1 MSRVPRMQSE
11 TAQAPLDS
19 RMSAKHKS
27 RPSGKTTKNG
37 SPHNVTRL
45 RKVESLERLRER
57 IQAAA
62 DEIIRLR
69 TENARM
75 SQNIGELQSAIKEVQ
90 AQPRLQ
96 YDGDAGDLKEKVRSF
111 IRAIDEYLD
120 HETA

>member
-1 MSRVPRMQSE
+1 
-11 TAQAPLDS
+11 
-19 RMSAKHKS
+19 MSAKHKS
-27 RPSGKTTKNG
+27 RSSRKTTKNG
-37 SPHNVTRL
+37 SPRNVTRL

-57 IQAAA
+57 VQAAA

-69 TENARM
+69 AENARM
-75 SQNIGELQSAIKEVQ
+75 SQSIGELQTAIKKVE

-96 YDGDAGDLKEKVRSF
+96 HDGDAGDLRERVRSF